1 MPLAGFDAEASLLSE
16 DPLESSLADPELE
29 ASIYHEPQS
38 ELRRALYDEPQQDA
52 PYDAPQEAPAA
63 SIYEEPE
70 SDLRSSLYDEPLEDV
85 EAEEPSTD
93 DASGAFVDEGTE
105 YVEPP
110 AAIGAGTDSSIWMA
124 GAAEED
130 DRGTGPLTA
139 GANEYGRSVAGTE
152 GVSDLRAVVSGPPGQ
167 IRRLAGKVAKTV
179 VVLAVVGAAVAGLF
193 VALFGP
199 SGWGVFALSEGPL
212 GAVIFEALATDIPTE
227 TPIPVPTSTRRPAP
241 TLPPVTE
248 EAAVLPTT
256 EGGTPASSSNPE
268 CVWWD
273 AISLDDEGSEA
284 CVFGVIKRWW
294 AGEDIPF
301 IAIFSEE
308 AGTFAIIDR
317 TTRHP
322 VGPGICIMAR
332 GTVEVMGG
340 TRPNIDAQGE
350 LETCP
355 ADLVEG

>member
-1 MPLAGFDAEASLLSE
+1 VTKTVIILA
-16 DPLESSLADPELE
+16 
-29 ASIYHEPQS
+29 
-38 ELRRALYDEPQQDA
+38 
-52 PYDAPQEAPAA
+52 
-63 SIYEEPE
+63 
-70 SDLRSSLYDEPLEDV
+70 V
-85 EAEEPSTD
+85 
-93 DASGAFVDEGTE
+93 
-105 YVEPP
+105 
-110 AAIGAGTDSSIWMA
+110 IGA
-124 GAAEED
+124 AA
-130 DRGTGPLTA
+130 
-139 GANEYGRSVAGTE
+139 
-152 GVSDLRAVVSGPPGQ
+152 
-167 IRRLAGKVAKTV
+167 
-179 VVLAVVGAAVAGLF
+179 AGLF

-256 EGGTPASSSNPE
+256 EGADGGTPASSSNLE
-268 CVWWD
+268 CVRWD

-284 CVFGVIKRWW
+284 CVYGVIKRWW
-294 AGEDIPF
+294 AGEEIPF

-322 VGPGICIMAR
+322 VGPDSCIMAR
-332 GTVEVMGG
+332 GSVEVMGG